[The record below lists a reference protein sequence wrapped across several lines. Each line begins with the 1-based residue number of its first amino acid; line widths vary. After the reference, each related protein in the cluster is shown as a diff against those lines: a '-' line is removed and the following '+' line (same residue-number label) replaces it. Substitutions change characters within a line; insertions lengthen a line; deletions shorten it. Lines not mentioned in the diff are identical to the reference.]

1 VSFVRSNLGSIGLQ
15 NFLGGKQLIQNI
27 TNGVQA
33 VQQLAMKPTS
43 AEASSTPANSMESF
57 GSYLENALNQVADQE
72 QQAKDM
78 SNKFV
83 LGEVNIDEVMI
94 SSQQALLS
102 LQLTTQVRNKVIEAY
117 QEIMRTQI

>member
-1 VSFVRSNLGSIGLQ
+1 M
-15 NFLGGKQLIQNI
+15 IQNLNI
-27 TNGVQA
+27 GAQA
-33 VQQLAMKPTS
+33 IKPLAMKTS
-43 AEASSTPANSMESF
+43 AAESLPPEGSGQNF
-57 GSYLENALNQVADQE
+57 GAYLQNALEQVANQE

-78 SNKFV
+78 SNKFI
-83 LGEVNIDEVMI
+83 LGEVNIDQAMI

>member
-1 VSFVRSNLGSIGLQ
+1 M
-15 NFLGGKQLIQNI
+15 IQNLLI
-27 TNGVQA
+27 GTQA
-33 VQQLAMKPTS
+33 VQPLAMKS
-43 AEASSTPANSMESF
+43 AAAESSAVQGSGQSF
-57 GSYLENALNQVADQE
+57 GSYLENALNQVAEQE
-72 QQAKDM
+72 QQAKEM

-83 LGEVNIDEVMI
+83 LGEVNIDEAMI

>member
-1 VSFVRSNLGSIGLQ
+1 M
-15 NFLGGKQLIQNI
+15 IQNLLI
-27 TNGVQA
+27 GNQA
-33 VQQLAMKPTS
+33 VQPLAMKSVVAESS
-43 AEASSTPANSMESF
+43 AVQEPGQSF

-83 LGEVNIDEVMI
+83 LGEVNIDEAMI

>member
-1 VSFVRSNLGSIGLQ
+1 MSSLSIG
-15 NFLGGKQLIQNI
+15 
-27 TNGVQA
+27 TQA
-33 VQQLAMKPTS
+33 VQQLAMKPTTTNSS
-43 AEASSTPANSMESF
+43 AASSDSTESF
-57 GSYLENALNQVADQE
+57 GSYLEDALNQVAAQE
-72 QQAKDM
+72 QTSKDM

-83 LGEVNIDEVMI
+83 LGEVNIDEAMI

>member
-1 VSFVRSNLGSIGLQ
+1 M
-15 NFLGGKQLIQNI
+15 IQNLLI
-27 TNGVQA
+27 GTQA
-33 VQQLAMKPTS
+33 VQPLAMKSTA
-43 AEASSTPANSMESF
+43 AEASAVQGSGQSF

-83 LGEVNIDEVMI
+83 LGEVNIDEAMI

>member
-1 VSFVRSNLGSIGLQ
+1 
-15 NFLGGKQLIQNI
+15 LIQNLTI
-27 TNGVQA
+27 GTQA
-33 VQQLAMKPTS
+33 VQPLAMKPVATES
-43 AEASSTPANSMESF
+43 EAVSGSKQSF
-57 GSYLENALNQVADQE
+57 GSYLQDALNQVAEQE
-72 QQAKDM
+72 QYSKEM

-83 LGEVNIDEVMI
+83 LGEVNIDEALI